1 MKKILAILLSL
12 LTLLSCGFLSACSA
26 EKTQPD
32 TPDTETVWEMVSE
45 AYIYAFPLVLTDAT
59 KTLSTNTDG
68 TMTGRA
74 PINQFNHAKK
84 LADASFRTVVT
95 PNVDTVYSQA
105 WLDISTEPMVY
116 VLPETDRFCNVQ
128 LLDAWTNTA
137 AVLDKAG
144 AYAIALPGW
153 EGELPDGVTR
163 VDVPTA
169 TMWSITRT
177 VLSGNEDLPNVYAIQ
192 EQMQLLPLL
201 AYVQGGEYAAPQG
214 AYKEENDFVPVNKV
228 LSMTPAEFF
237 NTANALIQVN
247 PPADADKELLKKLS
261 AINVGAEK
269 ADLGLTADV
278 KPATDFTAKANAA
291 IYDELD
297 FDDKQ
302 EYEFATRGL
311 IDAPETLELK
321 DEDGKILWSQE
332 AYAFLDDYEK
342 APDSVNPS
350 LWENTKNNHAYGLF
364 EVTDGI
370 YQVRGYDM
378 ANLTVV
384 KGDTGW
390 IVFDTLMSVECS
402 QAAMQLIE
410 KNLGKFPVKAVII
423 SHSHV
428 DHFGGIA
435 GVMAKEDKADET
447 LSIEDQLASG
457 KIPVITPV
465 GFTEH
470 SVKENVYA
478 GKGMGRRSNYQYG
491 ILLTPGVTGKL
502 AQGIGMGQSTGTV
515 SFMTPSYEITQSGEK
530 LTIDGVELE
539 FQLTPGTEAPAEMN
553 TWLPQY
559 KALWMAENCTGTLHN
574 LYTLRGAEVRDGA
587 AWASYITE
595 AISLYGKDAEVTF
608 QSHNWPHWGN
618 NVVNDYMVNTAAVYK
633 FINDQTLTY
642 INQGYTSDEIS
653 NMIELPEALNKI
665 WYTRQYYGTVAHNAK
680 AVYQKFMGWYDSNP
694 VNLNPLMPSDSAKKW
709 VEYLGD
715 VDNALQMAK
724 ADFDKGEYQWVA
736 EVTNTI
742 VFADPTNTDARLLC
756 ADALEQLGYQAE
768 SGPWRNEYLTAAQE
782 LRHGNANFTASTKST
797 GDMVKALS
805 APMLFDYMAI
815 VMDKQALADRDFT
828 MNVILPDVGE
838 QHMLRVKNGVLLVYA
853 DTLSDDA
860 DVSITCPKNALFA
873 ILTNNQETVTQAVK
887 VEGSAELLTLMMEN
901 MNQFPI
907 TEANPFNIIEP

>member
-1 MKKILAILLSL
+1 MKRIAAML
-12 LTLLSCGFLSACSA
+12 LTSVLLLSCVGCA
-26 EKTQPD
+26 Q
-32 TPDTETVWEMVSE
+32 
-45 AYIYAFPLVLTDAT
+45 
-59 KTLSTNTDG
+59 DG
-68 TMTGRA
+68 R
-74 PINQFNHAKK
+74 K
-84 LADASFRTVVT
+84 
-95 PNVDTVYSQA
+95 
-105 WLDISTEPMVY
+105 EP
-116 VLPETDRFCNVQ
+116 
-128 LLDAWTNTA
+128 
-137 AVLDKAG
+137 
-144 AYAIALPGW
+144 
-153 EGELPDGVTR
+153 
-163 VDVPTA
+163 
-169 TMWSITRT
+169 
-177 VLSGNEDLPNVYAIQ
+177 
-192 EQMQLLPLL
+192 
-201 AYVQGGEYAAPQG
+201 
-214 AYKEENDFVPVNKV
+214 
-228 LSMTPAEFF
+228 
-237 NTANALIQVN
+237 
-247 PPADADKELLKKLS
+247 
-261 AINVGAEK
+261 GAEK
-269 ADLGLTADV
+269 ADLGLTAEV

-291 IYDELD
+291 VYDELD

-321 DEDGKILWSQE
+321 DEDGTILWSQE

-423 SHSHV
+423 SHSHA

-595 AISLYGKDAEVTF
+595 AISLYGKEAEVTF

-618 NVVNDYMVNTAAVYK
+618 DVVNDYMVNTAAVYK
-633 FINDQTLTY
+633 YINDQTLTY

-715 VDNALQMAK
+715 VDKVLQMAK

-838 QHMLRVKNGVLLVYA
+838 QHMLRMHLNVMKRYQYL
-853 DTLSDDA
+853 
-860 DVSITCPKNALFA
+860 
-873 ILTNNQETVTQAVK
+873 TQAM
-887 VEGSAELLTLMMEN
+887 VEIAQNRPDAALLTLSPLERYIQGCGRHIDGIHLNILCALALYRKKDNAWRARLTAALDTATEYGFITPVSVYSAAVLPLLEKLNRNDDTKWYKRLMAAVRTQATYYPRFLAPRMRAAEELTPTELQILRLICADKSN
-901 MNQFPI
+901 AEIAQIMNIKLPTVKTHVSHI
-907 TEANPFNIIEP
+907 LDKLDVNRRAEAKTAAKKLRLIPDDL

>member
-12 LTLLSCGFLSACSA
+12 ITLLSCGFLSACSA

-192 EQMQLLPLL
+192 EQMQLLPLS

-237 NTANALIQVN
+237 NTANALMQVN

-291 IYDELD
+291 VYDELD
-297 FDDKQ
+297 FDDKR

-410 KNLGKFPVKAVII
+410 KNLGKFPVKAVIV
-423 SHSHV
+423 SHSHA

-653 NMIELPEALNKI
+653 NMIKLPEALNKI

-709 VEYLGD
+709 VEYLGN
-715 VDNALQMAK
+715 VDKVLQMAK

>member
-192 EQMQLLPLL
+192 EQMRLLPLS

-237 NTANALIQVN
+237 NTANALMQVN

-269 ADLGLTADV
+269 ADLGLSADV

-457 KIPVITPV
+457 KIPMITPV

-709 VEYLGD
+709 VEYLGN
-715 VDNALQMAK
+715 VDNVLQMAK

-797 GDMVKALS
+797 GDMVKVLS

>member
-12 LTLLSCGFLSACSA
+12 LTLLSCGLLSACSA

-32 TPDTETVWEMVSE
+32 TPDTETVWETVSE

-74 PINQFNHAKK
+74 PINQFNHVKK

-169 TMWSITRT
+169 TVWSITRT

-192 EQMQLLPLL
+192 EQMRLLPLS

-237 NTANALIQVN
+237 NTANALMQVN

-269 ADLGLTADV
+269 ADLGLSADV

-423 SHSHV
+423 SHSHA

-515 SFMTPSYEITQSGEK
+515 SFLTPSYEITQSGEK

-715 VDNALQMAK
+715 VDNVLQMAK

-797 GDMVKALS
+797 GDMVKVLS

-873 ILTNNQETVTQAVK
+873 ILTNNQETVAKAVK

>member
-12 LTLLSCGFLSACSA
+12 ITLLSCGFLSACSA

-192 EQMQLLPLL
+192 EQMQLLPLS

-237 NTANALIQVN
+237 NTANALMQVN

-384 KGDTGW
+384 KGNTGW

-797 GDMVKALS
+797 GDMVKVLS